1 MQGKLKE
8 AVERG
13 RQKTSPEVET
23 YERLVDDLRNRLDEK
38 QEERQQLSQEE
49 QLLSEMKNNYEFFI
63 RCLEALPEVN
73 KAGMKLNVNGLDTD
87 GSCLRDLGGKARS
100 KIMSDIRRG
109 KRKMG
114 ADRVEQAPD
123 FLEFEKGIYFAF
135 IKEGI
140 VDGDVIT
147 YMTNFGVKLTST
159 GNSRTLMAF
168 IGFRRCNPN
177 KTVEVLMD
185 GWQVNG
191 LCIRYH
197 REKRKEKTANTLMIR
212 KRKAQEREVQEQE
225 A

>member
-1 MQGKLKE
+1 MDSNAFLN
-8 AVERG
+8 
-13 RQKTSPEVET
+13 
-23 YERLVDDLRNRLDEK
+23 DLMSK
-38 QEERQQLSQEE
+38 
-49 QLLSEMKNNYEFFI
+49 MK
-63 RCLEALPEVN
+63 LPEAKGKK
-73 KAGMKLNVNGLDTD
+73 KAEQSESVAQILAAMQKVRAEKKKPPVTSYTD
-87 GSCLRDLGGKARS
+87 GSCLRDFGGKARS
-100 KIMSDIRRG
+100 KILSDIRRG

-123 FLEFEKGIYFAF
+123 FLEFEKGVYFAF

-147 YMTNFGVKLTST
+147 YTTNFGVKLTST

-197 REKRKEKTANTLMIR
+197 REKRKEKTAHTLMIR
-212 KRKAQEREVQEQE
+212 KRKAQERALLEQE

>member
-1 MQGKLKE
+1 
-8 AVERG
+8 
-13 RQKTSPEVET
+13 
-23 YERLVDDLRNRLDEK
+23 
-38 QEERQQLSQEE
+38 
-49 QLLSEMKNNYEFFI
+49 
-63 RCLEALPEVN
+63 
-73 KAGMKLNVNGLDTD
+73 
-87 GSCLRDLGGKARS
+87 
-100 KIMSDIRRG
+100 
-109 KRKMG
+109 MG
-114 ADRVEQAPD
+114 ADRVDQAPD
-123 FLEFEKGIYFAF
+123 FLEFEKGVYFAF

-147 YMTNFGVKLTST
+147 YTTNFGVKLTST

-197 REKRKEKTANTLMIR
+197 REKRKEKTAHTLMIR
-212 KRKAQEREVQEQE
+212 KRKAQERALLEQE

>member
-1 MQGKLKE
+1 MSMKEYPAKLTTGYYRVREDWEDE
-8 AVERG
+8 ASQLG
-13 RQKTSPEVET
+13 A
-23 YERLVDDLRNRLDEK
+23 YRLLAN
-38 QEERQQLSQEE
+38 
-49 QLLSEMKNNYEFFI
+49 
-63 RCLEALPEVN
+63 A
-73 KAGMKLNVNGLDTD
+73 
-87 GSCLRDLGGKARS
+87 
-100 KIMSDIRRG
+100 KILSDIRRG

-123 FLEFEKGIYFAF
+123 FLEFEKGVYFAF

-147 YMTNFGVKLTST
+147 YTTNFGVKLTST

-197 REKRKEKTANTLMIR
+197 REKRKEKTAHTLMIR
-212 KRKAQEREVQEQE
+212 KRKAQERALLEQE

>member
-1 MQGKLKE
+1 
-8 AVERG
+8 
-13 RQKTSPEVET
+13 
-23 YERLVDDLRNRLDEK
+23 
-38 QEERQQLSQEE
+38 
-49 QLLSEMKNNYEFFI
+49 
-63 RCLEALPEVN
+63 
-73 KAGMKLNVNGLDTD
+73 MKLNVNGLDTD
-87 GSCLRDLGGKARS
+87 GSRLRDFGGKARS
-100 KIMSDIRRG
+100 KILSDIRRG

-123 FLEFEKGIYFAF
+123 FLEFEKGVYFAF

-147 YMTNFGVKLTST
+147 YTTNFGVKLTST

-177 KTVEVLMD
+177 RTVEVLMD

-197 REKRKEKTANTLMIR
+197 REKRKEKRHTR
-212 KRKAQEREVQEQE
+212 
-225 A
+225 